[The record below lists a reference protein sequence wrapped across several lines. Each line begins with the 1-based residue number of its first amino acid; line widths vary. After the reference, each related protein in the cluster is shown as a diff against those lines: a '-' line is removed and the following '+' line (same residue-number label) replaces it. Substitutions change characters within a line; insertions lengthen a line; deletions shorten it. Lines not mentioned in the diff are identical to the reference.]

1 MRFNGDAYSKL
12 FPRHDETEKR
22 VESVVE
28 DVDDDSGDDVIE
40 DNNVSED
47 EPNDLVD

>member
-28 DVDDDSGDDVIE
+28 DDDSGDDVIE
-40 DNNVSED
+40 DDDVSED

>member
-28 DVDDDSGDDVIE
+28 DDDVSEDDVIE
-40 DNNVSED
+40 DDVSED

>member
-12 FPRHDETEKR
+12 YPRHDETEKT

-28 DVDDDSGDDVIE
+28 DDDSGDNVIE
-40 DNNVSED
+40 DDDDSED

>member
-12 FPRHDETEKR
+12 FPRHDEIEKR

-28 DVDDDSGDDVIE
+28 DDDSGDDVIE
-40 DNNVSED
+40 DDDVSED